1 MKKKLLQIP
10 VLYIVLILIWGSTWI
25 AIKVSVG
32 EAPFI
37 MAAIRFF
44 LASGLLV
51 TYQLI
56 RRKPLLPPRSH
67 ARVIVALGIGNFFI
81 GYGFTYWGMQYVN
94 SNITSILWA
103 TLPVQV
109 SVFAHFMLKD
119 EKINFSNV
127 FSLVGALIG
136 SYLIFDVHGQSVA
149 PQAALGMAVILVSIF
164 GSTYSN
170 VLYKREGSH
179 LDPVNTNA
187 AAMLIGACLLFV
199 SGLIL
204 EPWEQIEFTL
214 LNLGATAYL
223 ALFGSAIGFSMYFW
237 LLKHVTVVKMSY
249 TTFLIPI
256 LAIFWG
262 WVLLGESLS
271 PLSLTGAVI
280 ILLSVALPESGPFKC
295 FQARR
300 GSR

>member
-1 MKKKLLQIP
+1 MKKEHIQIP
-10 VLYIVLILIWGSTWI
+10 LIYAALILIWGSTWI

-32 EAPFI
+32 EAPFM

-44 LASGLLV
+44 LAAGLLV
-51 TYQLI
+51 VYQLI
-56 RRKPLLPPRSH
+56 RRKSILPPRGH
-67 ARVIVALGIGNFFI
+67 TKVIVALGMGNFFI
-81 GYGFTYWGMQYVN
+81 GYGFTYWGMQYVE

-109 SVFAHFMLKD
+109 SVFAHFMLKE

-127 FSLVGALIG
+127 FSLAGALIG
-136 SYLIFDVHGQSVA
+136 SYLIFDVHGQSVT
-149 PQAALGMAVILVSIF
+149 PQAALGMIVILVSIF

-179 LDPVNTNA
+179 FDPVNTNA
-187 AAMLIGACLLFV
+187 MAMLIGACLLFIT
-199 SGLIL
+199 GLII

-214 LNLGATAYL
+214 LKLSATAYL

-256 LAIFWG
+256 VAIFWG
-262 WVLLGESLS
+262 WVLLGESLT
-271 PLSLTGAVI
+271 PMSLAGAAI
-280 ILLSVALPESGPFKC
+280 ILLAVALPETGSFKRFRNKQVSG
-295 FQARR
+295 
-300 GSR
+300 